1 MNRIYIL
8 ISIYTYT
15 ECKFLIWLVLHD
27 RRWTGQQSAGSGHNV
42 QDDDSRAL

>member
-27 RRWTGQQSAGSGHNV
+27 RRWTAECRKRHNV